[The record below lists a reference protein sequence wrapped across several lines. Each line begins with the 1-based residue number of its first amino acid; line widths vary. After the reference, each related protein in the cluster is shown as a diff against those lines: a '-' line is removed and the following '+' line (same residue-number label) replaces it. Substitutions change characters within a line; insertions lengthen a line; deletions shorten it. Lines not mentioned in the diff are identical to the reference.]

1 MKNLKSKFFY
11 IGFLLTIL
19 LITSTSAAKITID
32 KSQRRVLPNQAQ
44 TIQKLI
50 YRYMKY
56 KDRVVRDNDLLE
68 RIKTASNEN
77 RVDTVRVLALRVEF
91 VEDSTPLTTGNGKMD
106 LAGFLTPNDGLL
118 YDPPHTRRYFER
130 HLQGMRNYFW
140 LNSMGHLYIDY
151 KVMPNT
157 VVNCYQL
164 PHSML
169 YYGDSMWKPPYYN
182 YEGVE
187 TGLCRLMRDAI
198 LVADRD
204 QNFQFSN
211 YDLIIIFHAGSAA
224 QSETYN
230 PSNSPFDL
238 LAGTIDSSAL
248 EYYLGE
254 PYILA
259 DEGRTRISAATI
271 MPEMMR
277 QDTSYQGQVNILGM
291 FGLSGTLYHE
301 FTHLLG
307 GYDLYDVTGNSMGVG
322 SWSLMGTGAW
332 LGDWSVGAPPGA
344 IPGMLDAFHK
354 VYFGWVE
361 PYVVNIPKESIPIFV
376 ATMDTTR
383 FRLHGDSTAPL
394 IIKIPIS
401 QTEYFLIENRKTD
414 TRKNDTI
421 VVDTEDGVLV
431 WVEDGEYDFFQPGSG
446 ILIWHIDEQVIA
458 DYGPYNAINIFPDH
472 KGVDLEEGDGIQDY
486 DDWSGISQWDYQY
499 YGSNN
504 DPFYVG
510 GFNSE
515 FSSLTTP
522 NSNGYYGKT
531 HVTVSILTTPDTTML
546 ISLNF
551 AHNQRGFPKDP
562 GRNIKLLSAH
572 VVDLD
577 RDGLLEVVVAD
588 SGGRIFAWHSD
599 GSSYL
604 PNTQGDFAQLP
615 TTLIGT
621 PAIGDVYG
629 DDNLEIICAGENG
642 RVYVYPFTGV
652 LPSVQMTTND
662 RILAS
667 PTLANL
673 DGDGKKEIIVGS
685 TDMRLYVWKG
695 DGSPYPGFPMLLNSE
710 LRSPVAV
717 TDTVNSRIIVLGSDN
732 RLFLINPSDA
742 TVVNRFPLTLSNSAL
757 YTTVPPV
764 VGDVDRDG
772 EKEIIVIVHSEIDYK
787 LFIVDFS
794 GKIKYSSPDKIS
806 NPVNTAPLLA
816 DLDNDGYLDII
827 VTGKNRIYAFNYNAT
842 LKTNYPFAQDSIYTT
857 MQVIGGYLFTV
868 EVPFIF
874 NSSPIIYDI
883 NNDDIPDIIIGS
895 PRYGLLALDGRT
907 GRLLSDFPLATVGGI
922 SATPMISDIDSDGE
936 VEISAGSD
944 LGVFYTWEFPMGAHP
959 YLWNQYLHDPC
970 HTGLYPET
978 PEIVSPPDVIVKNFY
993 AYPNPAGNR
1002 VTVRYWLGRNTK
1014 NVKINI
1020 LDITGE
1026 SKSEFAGNTYP
1037 LTDNENTL
1045 SLTEIPSGIYI
1056 LRLEVTSET
1065 KKEIKFYKFA
1075 VVK

>member
-1 MKNLKSKFFY
+1 MRIKFE
-11 IGFLLTIL
+11 IKILLLTAFLLFLSITTTVDGVELIL
-19 LITSTSAAKITID
+19 D
-32 KSQRRVLPNQAQ
+32 KSQHHVVPNQSQ
-44 TIQKLI
+44 TSERLI
-50 YRYMKY
+50 RKQIKY
-56 KDRVVRDNDLLE
+56 KGNPAFNNRDLIA
-68 RIKTASNEN
+68 RIRSTAKEN
-77 RVDTVRVLALRVEF
+77 RSDTVKVLALRVEF
-91 VEDSTPLTTGNGKMD
+91 LEDSTLLTTGNGKMD
-106 LAGFLTPNDGLL
+106 LAGFLTPDDGLL

-130 HLQGMRNYFW
+130 QLQGMRNYYW
-140 LNSMGHLYIDY
+140 LNSKGKLYIDY

-157 VVNCYQL
+157 VINCYQL
-164 PHSML
+164 PHQMI
-169 YYGDSMWKPPYYN
+169 YYGDTASI
-182 YEGVE
+182 EGME

-198 LVADRD
+198 MIADQDPTLR
-204 QNFQFSN
+204 FSD
-211 YDLIIIFHAGSAA
+211 YDLIIIFHAGSAPQSDIA
-224 QSETYN
+224 Q
-230 PSNSPFDL
+230 NSPFDL
-238 LAGTIDSSAL
+238 LAGTIPSSAL
-248 EYYLGE
+248 ETYLGVS
-254 PYILA
+254 YILA
-259 DEGRTRISAATI
+259 DEGETRISSATI

-291 FGLSGTLYHE
+291 LGLAGTLYHE

-307 GYDLYDVTGNSMGVG
+307 GYDLYDVTGYSMGVG

-446 ILIWHIDEQVIA
+446 VLIWHVDSQVIA

-486 DDWSGISQWDYQY
+486 DGWSGISQWDYQY

-522 NSNGYYGKT
+522 NSDGYYGKT
-531 HVTVSILTTPDTTML
+531 HITVSTLSAPDTAMM
-546 ISLNF
+546 ISIKF
-551 AHNQRGFPKDP
+551 GFNQRGFPKDP
-562 GRNIKLLSAH
+562 GRNIILLSAH
-572 VVDLD
+572 AVDLD

-604 PNTQGDFAQLP
+604 TNTQGSFAQLS

-621 PAIGDVYG
+621 PAIGDVAG
-629 DDNLEIICAGENG
+629 DDKLEVVCAGENG
-642 RVYVYPFTGV
+642 KVYICSSTG
-652 LPSVQMTTND
+652 LPPYTQMTTND

-667 PTLANL
+667 PTLADL

-695 DGSPYPGFPMLLNSE
+695 DGSLYPGFPMFLNSE
-710 LRSPVAV
+710 LRSSVAV

-827 VTGKNRIYAFNYNAT
+827 VAGKNRIYAFNYNAT
-842 LKTNYPFAQDSIYTT
+842 LKTNYPFAQDSVYTT
-857 MQVIGGYLFTV
+857 IQVIGGYLFTV

-883 NNDDIPDIIIGS
+883 NNDILPDIIIGS

-907 GRLLSDFPLATVGGI
+907 GRLLSDFPLATVGGV